1 MGEEGT
7 TSSPSPRRNDDD
19 DDNDDV
25 QTTRVSPRRRPSIVA
40 RRGSRVEK
48 MKDQEERGKVVV
60 VHMLLWRR
68 IHAWTRGMH
77 PWRSRKVRGS
87 TMCCESVYRPMGGNT
102 LPMRVTALQL
112 DLM

>member
-7 TSSPSPRRNDDD
+7 TSSPSPRRNDHDD
-19 DDNDDV
+19 DDDDDDDV

-40 RRGSRVEK
+40 RRGSRVED
-48 MKDQEERGKVVV
+48 MKNQEERGKVV

-77 PWRSRKVRGS
+77 PRRSRAVRS
-87 TMCCESVYRPMGGNT
+87 TMCCESMY
-102 LPMRVTALQL
+102 
-112 DLM
+112 